1 MISISCDVKG
11 IKNAIE
17 KAVLSG
23 VVDNVKKTVG
33 SVRCKEHGKAPKIKI
48 KGNNLNNLSFEV
60 DGCCEEVIEQVK
72 KKLK

>member
-48 KGNNLNNLSFEV
+48 EGNNLNNLSFEV